1 MESVMSLKSA
11 AAAATPRVSYQTG
24 QSHHRL
30 PPNPKFS
37 TSPWS
42 ISLPM
47 SDRYRGC
54 IRAQQSESKDGSVTL
69 SPVNE
74 SEENAVENK
83 ELEVGS
89 NEEEVADSQGIM
101 IRRRPST
108 GPPLHYVGPFEFRI
122 QSEGNTPRNI
132 LEEIVWNKD
141 IEVTQMKE
149 KTPLGKM
156 KKWVEN
162 APPVR
167 NFVRAL
173 RTSNLRTGLPGL
185 IAEVKK
191 ASPSRGVLRENF
203 DPVEIAQAY
212 EKGGAAC
219 ISVLTDKKYFQGS
232 FENLEAIRNAGVK
245 CPLLCKEF
253 VIDAWQIFYARS
265 KGADAILLIA
275 AVLPDADL
283 KYMTKIC
290 KMLGMAALIEV
301 HNEGEMDRV
310 LGIDG
315 VQLIGINNR
324 DLETFELDISTTK
337 KLLEGERGQLIRRKD
352 IVVVGESGLFTPAD
366 IAYVQESGVKAMRI
380 RSLRFV
386 IVATLSFLSI
396 MERTVGIRFVIDREE
411 CFSHNAQYEG
421 DTVHVSFVVIKTDT
435 PWHYGDEGVDLVING
450 PSGEHLYDVHDKI
463 SEKYEFMVRNSG
475 IHRFCF
481 NNKSPYHETI
491 DFDIHVGHFTYLD
504 QHAKDEHFKPVLE
517 QILKLEEALYNIQF
531 EQHWLEAQTDRQAI
545 VDEGMSRKAIYKAM
559 FESAAL
565 IGASVLQVYL
575 LQRLFERKL
584 RTSRV

>member
-1 MESVMSLKSA
+1 M
-11 AAAATPRVSYQTG
+11 
-24 QSHHRL
+24 L
-30 PPNPKFS
+30 PKYASILFLVVVANKF
-37 TSPWS
+37 
-42 ISLPM
+42 
-47 SDRYRGC
+47 
-54 IRAQQSESKDGSVTL
+54 
-69 SPVNE
+69 
-74 SEENAVENK
+74 
-83 ELEVGS
+83 
-89 NEEEVADSQGIM
+89 
-101 IRRRPST
+101 
-108 GPPLHYVGPFEFRI
+108 
-122 QSEGNTPRNI
+122 
-132 LEEIVWNKD
+132 
-141 IEVTQMKE
+141 
-149 KTPLGKM
+149 
-156 KKWVEN
+156 
-162 APPVR
+162 
-167 NFVRAL
+167 
-173 RTSNLRTGLPGL
+173 
-185 IAEVKK
+185 
-191 ASPSRGVLRENF
+191 
-203 DPVEIAQAY
+203 
-212 EKGGAAC
+212 
-219 ISVLTDKKYFQGS
+219 YF
-232 FENLEAIRNAGVK
+232 
-245 CPLLCKEF
+245 
-253 VIDAWQIFYARS
+253 Y
-265 KGADAILLIA
+265 
-275 AVLPDADL
+275 
-283 KYMTKIC
+283 T
-290 KMLGMAALIEV
+290 
-301 HNEGEMDRV
+301 
-310 LGIDG
+310 
-315 VQLIGINNR
+315 
-324 DLETFELDISTTK
+324 ETFELDISTTK